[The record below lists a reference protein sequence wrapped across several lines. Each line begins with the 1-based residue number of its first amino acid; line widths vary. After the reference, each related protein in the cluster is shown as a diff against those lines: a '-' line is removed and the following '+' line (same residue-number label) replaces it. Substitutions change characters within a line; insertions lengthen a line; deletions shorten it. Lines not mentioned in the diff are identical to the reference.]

1 MSAETSLRNAQSSID
16 DVKRKLKRMGSQE
29 NVQISNEIRRV
40 IRELEDAEDSIDRAL
55 REVRHAER

>member
-1 MSAETSLRNAQSSID
+1 MSAKTSLQNAQSSID
-16 DVKRKLKRMGSQE
+16 DAKRKLKRMRSPE

-55 REVRHAER
+55 REVRYAES